1 MKLVLLGDDGQI
13 NVVAEDIKEYL
24 YLFDAEAIKEDILGI
39 ALEMLSK
46 EIEVNIGDAVIN
58 ILASN
63 NIPEAL

>member
-1 MKLVLLGDDGQI
+1 MKLILLGDDGQI
-13 NVVAEDIKEYL
+13 NVLAEDIREYL
-24 YLFDAEAIKEDILGI
+24 SLFDAESIREDILGTVVD
-39 ALEMLSK
+39 MLSE

>member
-1 MKLVLLGDDGQI
+1 MKLILLGDDGQI

-24 YLFDAEAIKEDILGI
+24 SLFDSEAIKEDILGV